1 MTTMNEILDKLW
13 SAEFGIALLG
23 ALVGG
28 GFTMLGSWWQTQSS
42 NKAAMRVQAQG
53 HALRG
58 SDAITQLRVH
68 LEAQAFQGRGSTE
81 TRAAWN
87 RELRG
92 LLVTARGAIM
102 LLPDEFEGT
111 RDPALE
117 ALRKVTS
124 FSGHPAWAE
133 YRLTIGLLL
142 SEALKHLGMF
152 LRGSEA
158 VEARDMDLVL
168 AAAINEQKRKL
179 AEEELN
185 QLIEQAEHMDLTDE
199 EREEARELRDFLGLP
214 HPAAPVAEDP
224 DSTP

>member
-1 MTTMNEILDKLW
+1 MNEILDMLW
-13 SAEFGIALLG
+13 SKEFGIALLG

-28 GFTMLGSWWQTQSS
+28 GFTMLGSWWQTRSS

-68 LEAQAFQGRGSTE
+68 LEAQTFQGRGSTE

-87 RELRG
+87 RERRG

-111 RDPALE
+111 RNPALD
-117 ALRKVTS
+117 ALGKVES
-124 FSGHPAWAE
+124 FSGYSAWAE
-133 YRLTIGLLL
+133 YRLATGLLL

-168 AAAINEQKRKL
+168 AAAIDAHKRQLAQKELDSLNERV
-179 AEEELN
+179 EY
-185 QLIEQAEHMDLTDE
+185 MDLTDE

-214 HPAAPVAEDP
+214 HPPAPAAEDP
-224 DSTP
+224 ESTP